1 MFHSKKE
8 NLPSPILEDSF
19 FPFSSSHSSS
29 AHRIMAPT
37 TGEDDLL
44 TSPQDDSSPTLLEKD
59 LILAAEVGQALL
71 EKNEELAAQIEQM
84 EREMEA
90 MQQEKHMLQRRLE
103 VRDLEASQREAE
115 LQADITALRAQVEQK
130 HVQSRDRRREE
141 SEQLTQ
147 LSNHNQKLVEQLA
160 ERHPGVNMS
169 SDEVT
174 LAVALEHTLRTEL
187 RSLREE
193 MEDTSFSKSISSARL
208 DSLQAENR
216 VLKERCTHMD
226 ERLNST
232 QEDNHR
238 LRSERDGLRERVI
251 ELQTSLKDKETELE
265 QEHSTVFQLRTV
277 NRTLQQRVQALG
289 EEASLGEATC
299 FPLSLQSEIQQS
311 QAKETILAHSAIL
324 QQKEEEIQRLQNEL
338 QSRETELEEL
348 REEVKP
354 FRNSPG
360 KPTYSVLEEEITLAR
375 QERDALNQQLL
386 NTIRH
391 KVALSQEVESW
402 QEDMRLVI
410 CHQVKLQQQEKEK
423 ENNKEQTGLQR
434 GTRATKSLRVRGED
448 GRKGFFSSLFGG
460 D

>member
-1 MFHSKKE
+1 MFSSKKE

-19 FPFSSSHSSS
+19 FAFSSSHSSS
-29 AHRIMAPT
+29 GHRIMAPM
-37 TGEDDLL
+37 GADDLL
-44 TSPQDDSSPTLLEKD
+44 ASPQDDSSPTLLEKD

-90 MQQEKHMLQRRLE
+90 TQQEKHMLQRRLE
-103 VRDLEASQREAE
+103 MRDLEAGQREAE
-115 LQADITALRAQVEQK
+115 LQADITAMREQLEQK

-141 SEQLTQ
+141 SEQLTH
-147 LSNHNQKLVEQLA
+147 LSSHNQKLVEQLA
-160 ERHPGVNMS
+160 E
-169 SDEVT
+169 
-174 LAVALEHTLRTEL
+174 AVALEHTLRTEL

-193 MEDTSFSKSISSARL
+193 MEDKSFSKSISSARL

-216 VLKERCTHMD
+216 VMKERCAHMD
-226 ERLNST
+226 ERLKST

-251 ELQTSLKDKETELE
+251 ELQTSLKDKETE
-265 QEHSTVFQLRTV
+265 
-277 NRTLQQRVQALG
+277 
-289 EEASLGEATC
+289 
-299 FPLSLQSEIQQS
+299 
-311 QAKETILAHSAIL
+311 AKESILAHSAIL
-324 QQKEEEIQRLQNEL
+324 QEKEDEIQKLQKEL
-338 QSRETELEEL
+338 QSRETELEGL
-348 REEVKP
+348 RQEVKP

-360 KPTYSVLEEEITLAR
+360 KPTYSALEDEIILAR

-410 CHQVKLQQQEKEK
+410 SQQVQLQQKEK
-423 ENNKEQTGLQR
+423 ENDKERTGLQR
-434 GTRATKSLRVRGED
+434 GTRTTKSLRVRGED

>member
-1 MFHSKKE
+1 MFTSKKE

-29 AHRIMAPT
+29 SHRIMAPT
-37 TGEDDLL
+37 IGPDDLL
-44 TSPQDDSSPTLLEKD
+44 ASPQDDSSPSLLEKD

-90 MQQEKHMLQRRLE
+90 TQQEKHMVQRRLE

-115 LQADITALRAQVEQK
+115 LQADITALRAQLEQK

-160 ERHPGVNMS
+160 E
-169 SDEVT
+169 
-174 LAVALEHTLRTEL
+174 AVALEHTLRTEL
-187 RSLREE
+187 RGLREE

-216 VLKERCTHMD
+216 VLKERCIRMD
-226 ERLNST
+226 ERLKST
-232 QEDNHR
+232 QEDNDR
-238 LRSERDGLRERVI
+238 LRSERDELRERVI
-251 ELQTSLKDKETELE
+251 ELQTSLKDKETE
-265 QEHSTVFQLRTV
+265 
-277 NRTLQQRVQALG
+277 
-289 EEASLGEATC
+289 
-299 FPLSLQSEIQQS
+299 
-311 QAKETILAHSAIL
+311 AKETILAHSAIL
-324 QQKEEEIQRLQNEL
+324 QEKEEEIQRLQKEL
-338 QSRETELEEL
+338 QSRETELEGL

-360 KPTYSVLEEEITLAR
+360 KPSYSVLEEEIVLAR

-410 CHQVKLQQQEKEK
+410 CHQVQLQQQEKEK
-423 ENNKEQTGLQR
+423 EKNKEQAGFQR
-434 GTRATKSLRVRGED
+434 GTRTTKSLRVRGED

>member
-1 MFHSKKE
+1 MFTSKKE

-29 AHRIMAPT
+29 SHRIMAPT
-37 TGEDDLL
+37 IGPDDLL
-44 TSPQDDSSPTLLEKD
+44 ASPQDDSSPSLLEKD

-90 MQQEKHMLQRRLE
+90 TQQEKHMVQRRLE

-115 LQADITALRAQVEQK
+115 LQADITALRAQLEQK

-160 ERHPGVNMS
+160 E
-169 SDEVT
+169 
-174 LAVALEHTLRTEL
+174 AVALEHTLRTEL
-187 RSLREE
+187 RGLREE

-208 DSLQAENR
+208 DSLQAESR
-216 VLKERCTHMD
+216 VLKERCIRMD
-226 ERLNST
+226 ERLKST
-232 QEDNHR
+232 QEENDR
-238 LRSERDGLRERVI
+238 LRSERDELRERVI
-251 ELQTSLKDKETELE
+251 ELQTSLKDKETE
-265 QEHSTVFQLRTV
+265 
-277 NRTLQQRVQALG
+277 
-289 EEASLGEATC
+289 
-299 FPLSLQSEIQQS
+299 
-311 QAKETILAHSAIL
+311 AKETILAHSAIL
-324 QQKEEEIQRLQNEL
+324 QEKEEEIQRLQKEL
-338 QSRETELEEL
+338 QSRETELEGL

-360 KPTYSVLEEEITLAR
+360 KPSYSVLEEEIILAR

-410 CHQVKLQQQEKEK
+410 CHQVQLQQQEKEK
-423 ENNKEQTGLQR
+423 ENKEQTGFQR
-434 GTRATKSLRVRGED
+434 GTRTTKSLRVRGED